1 MFVLTVEDGAIK
13 CGLKLVDRGLCNVVG
28 DLLGV
33 FGPKVMT

>member
-13 CGLKLVDRGLCNVVG
+13 RGLKLVDRGLCNVVG
-28 DLLGV
+28 DLFGV